1 MVDGLNSTRH
11 VIRVYSSH
19 SLPFI
24 KEEALMNSKVTDRIA
39 TGVFITIAIIIISL
53 LVGLFSYILV
63 NGLKHVS
70 FEFLTTP
77 SSNVMAGG
85 GIRDQLFNSYYVL
98 FITMVITVPLGVG
111 GGIYMAEYAKPG
123 KVTNTIRSC
132 IEVLASLPS
141 IVIGMFGLLMFVNLT
156 GWGYSILGGALALTV
171 FNLPVMVRVSED
183 AIRTL
188 PLELKEAS
196 LALGITHWHTIK
208 TILIPSAFPSI
219 LTGAI
224 LAAGRVFGEAAAL
237 LFTAGLS
244 TPRLDYANWNPFSET
259 SPLNIFRPAETL
271 AVHIWSVNTQGLIP
285 DVDEVSNGSAAVLI
299 ISVLIFNLLARFI
312 GSLIYKKMTATK

>member
-1 MVDGLNSTRH
+1 
-11 VIRVYSSH
+11 
-19 SLPFI
+19 
-24 KEEALMNSKVTDRIA
+24 MNSRVADRIA
-39 TGVFITIAIIIISL
+39 TSVFVAIAIVIVSV
-53 LVGLFSYILV
+53 LVGLFSYILF
-63 NGLKHVS
+63 NGVS
-70 FEFLTTP
+70 HISLDFLTNP
-77 SSNVMAGG
+77 SSNVRAGG
-85 GIRDQLFNSYYVL
+85 GIRDQLFNSFYIL
-98 FITMVITVPLGVG
+98 FITMIITVPLGVG

-123 KVTNTIRSC
+123 KVTNTIRTC

-183 AIRTL
+183 ALRSV
-188 PLELKEAS
+188 PRDQKEAS

-208 TILIPSAFPSI
+208 TILLPTAFPSI

-224 LAAGRVFGEAAAL
+224 LASGRVFGEAAAL
-237 LFTAGLS
+237 LFTSGLS
-244 TPRLDYANWNPFSET
+244 TPRLDYANWNPFVEN

-285 DVDEVSNGSAAVLI
+285 DVEDIANGASAVLI
-299 ISVLIFNLLARFI
+299 LSVLIFNLGARLI
-312 GSLIYKKMTATK
+312 GGLIHRKLTASK

>member
-1 MVDGLNSTRH
+1 
-11 VIRVYSSH
+11 
-19 SLPFI
+19 
-24 KEEALMNSKVTDRIA
+24 MNSRVADRIA
-39 TGVFITIAIIIISL
+39 TSVFVAIAIVIVSV
-53 LVGLFSYILV
+53 LVGLFSYILF
-63 NGLKHVS
+63 NGVS
-70 FEFLTTP
+70 HISLDFLTNP
-77 SSNVMAGG
+77 SSNVRAGG
-85 GIRDQLFNSYYVL
+85 GIRDQLFNSFYIL
-98 FITMVITVPLGVG
+98 FITMIITVPLGVG

-123 KVTNTIRSC
+123 KITNTIRTC

-183 AIRTL
+183 ALRSV
-188 PLELKEAS
+188 PRDQKEAS

-208 TILIPSAFPSI
+208 TILLPTAFPSI

-224 LAAGRVFGEAAAL
+224 LASGRVFGEAAAL
-237 LFTAGLS
+237 LFTSGLS
-244 TPRLDYANWNPFSET
+244 TPRLDYANWNPFVEN

-285 DVDEVSNGSAAVLI
+285 DVEDIANGASAVLI
-299 ISVLIFNLLARFI
+299 LSVLIFNLGARLIGGFI
-312 GSLIYKKMTATK
+312 HRKLTASK

>member
-1 MVDGLNSTRH
+1 
-11 VIRVYSSH
+11 
-19 SLPFI
+19 
-24 KEEALMNSKVTDRIA
+24 MNSRVADRIA
-39 TGVFITIAIIIISL
+39 TSVFVAIAIVIVSV
-53 LVGLFSYILV
+53 LVGLFSYILF
-63 NGLKHVS
+63 NGVS
-70 FEFLTTP
+70 HISLDFLTNP
-77 SSNVMAGG
+77 SSNVRAGG
-85 GIRDQLFNSYYVL
+85 GIRDQLFNSFYIL
-98 FITMVITVPLGVG
+98 FITMIITVPLGVG

-123 KVTNTIRSC
+123 RVTNTIRTC

-183 AIRTL
+183 ALRSV
-188 PLELKEAS
+188 PRDQKEAS

-208 TILIPSAFPSI
+208 TILLPTAFPSI

-224 LAAGRVFGEAAAL
+224 LASGRVFGEAAAL
-237 LFTAGLS
+237 LFTSGLS
-244 TPRLDYANWNPFSET
+244 TPRLDYANWNPFIEN

-285 DVDEVSNGSAAVLI
+285 DVEDIANGASAVLI
-299 ISVLIFNLLARFI
+299 LSVLIFNLGARII
-312 GSLIYKKMTATK
+312 GSLIHRKLTASK

>member
-1 MVDGLNSTRH
+1 
-11 VIRVYSSH
+11 
-19 SLPFI
+19 
-24 KEEALMNSKVTDRIA
+24 MNSKKWDKIA
-39 TGVFITIAIIIISL
+39 TGVFIVIAGIIVSL
-53 LVGLFSYILV
+53 LVALFSYIIV
-63 NGLKHVS
+63 NGFKQLS
-70 FEFLTTP
+70 FDFITNP
-77 SSNVMAGG
+77 SSAVMAGG
-85 GIRDQLFNSYYVL
+85 GIRDQLFNSLYILV
-98 FITMVITVPLGVG
+98 ITMIITIPLGIG

-123 KVTNTIRSC
+123 KVTDFIRTC

-156 GWGYSILGGALALTV
+156 GWGYTIIGGALALTV

-183 AIRTL
+183 AIRSV
-188 PLELKEAS
+188 PKDQKEAS

-208 TILIPSAFPSI
+208 TVLLPTAFPSI

-224 LAAGRVFGEAAAL
+224 LASGRVFGEAAAL

-244 TPRLDYANWNPFSET
+244 TPRLDYANLNPFSET

-285 DVDEVSNGSAAVLI
+285 DVSEIANGSSAVL
-299 ISVLIFNLLARFI
+299 VLAVLVFNLLARFI
-312 GSLIYKKMTATK
+312 GSIIHKRLTASK

>member
-1 MVDGLNSTRH
+1 
-11 VIRVYSSH
+11 
-19 SLPFI
+19 
-24 KEEALMNSKVTDRIA
+24 MNSKVTDRIA
-39 TGVFITIAIIIISL
+39 TGVFIAIAIIIISL
-53 LVGLFSYILV
+53 LVGLFSYILT
-63 NGLKHVS
+63 NGIKHVS
-70 FEFLTTP
+70 IEFLTSP

-85 GIRDQLFNSYYVL
+85 GIRDQLFNSFYVL
-98 FITMVITVPLGVG
+98 FITMLITVPLGLG

-123 KVTNTIRSC
+123 KLTDTIRSC

-156 GWGYSILGGALALTV
+156 GWGYTILGGALALTV

-188 PLELKEAS
+188 PRELKEAS

-208 TILIPSAFPSI
+208 TILIPSAFPTI

-285 DVDEVSNGSAAVLI
+285 DVDDVSNGSAAVLI
-299 ISVLIFNLLARFI
+299 LSVLIFNLSARFI